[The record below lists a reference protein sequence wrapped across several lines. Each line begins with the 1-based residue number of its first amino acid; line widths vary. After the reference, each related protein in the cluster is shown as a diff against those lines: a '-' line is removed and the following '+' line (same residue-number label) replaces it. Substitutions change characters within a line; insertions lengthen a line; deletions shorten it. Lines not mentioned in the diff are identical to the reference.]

1 MTSPLTLIT
10 GGSRGLGWALV
21 QHCLEAGHRV
31 LCIAR
36 RPPPASP
43 AGLTVWTRDLEDA
56 LPVSEDL
63 ERWLSVQPV
72 PTEVNLINNAGV
84 ISELCD
90 LSEGDGADLRR
101 ALRVGLEAPTL
112 LTSAFLRATSA
123 WTVPRRVVLVSSGLG
138 RRAMA
143 GSATYCAAKAGMDHL
158 ARAVALEEAARPHGA
173 RVPTS
178 ARTRWATSAFNSAP
192 GRPAACTSCGR
203 RRSSGAP
210 RAPAPRPG
218 VQLGQRPVAG
228 AVRRAQVV
236 AAAGHEHLHARVA
249 AQRARQ
255 VGRGAGEAVALLLAA
270 VPVPALVRWASRFSI
285 S

>member
-21 QHCLEAGHRV
+21 QNCLEAGHRV

-173 RVPTS
+173 RVVS
-178 ARTRWATSAFNSAP
+178 LAP
-192 GRPAACTSCGR
+192 GVIDTDMQQQLRSADPTRFADRGR
-203 RRSSGAP
+203 F
-210 RAPAPRPG
+210 
-218 VQLGQRPVAG
+218 
-228 AVRRAQVV
+228 
-236 AAAGHEHLHARVA
+236 
-249 AQRARQ
+249 
-255 VGRGAGEAVALLLAA
+255 VALQTTGQLDSPAQAA
-270 VPVPALVRWASRFSI
+270 ERLMRYLRRPDFGTNPVGDVRDA
-285 S
+285 